1 MPRLASVANAEVATE
16 AVVKALTRAL
26 TISTEAGSGA
36 EVIYLLTDGQYDQ
49 QVVKAEV
56 KKLQGQRRQPARIN
70 VISCGVRD
78 NEKFLRTLA
87 AMYGGQYRFVSDEQ
101 LALGVSDRGQ
111 E

>member
-1 MPRLASVANAEVATE
+1 MASVANVELATE
-16 AVVKALTRAL
+16 AVVEALRREL
-26 TISTEAGSGA
+26 TIGTENSNGV
-36 EVIYLLTDGQYDQ
+36 EVVYLLTDGQYDQ

-56 KKLQGQRRQPARIN
+56 KKLQSQRINPTRIN

-101 LALGVSDRGQ
+101 LALGVSDRAQ